1 MGLLTDAANRLKNA
15 LGDLFPESQPS
26 ATPAFPTNAPSPTS
40 EPVITIR
47 KSASDPK
54 PASNPESQSSPF
66 GKITSYNWKGDPYT
80 DSYSRQWIGS
90 WGKISDIGMAVSPDI
105 EKQFREKGIKPKD
118 RVKITLS
125 DGTELERI
133 WDNRTMQ
140 DKQAI
145 RKFGKPL
152 TGRFDL
158 HHPYG
163 SSPHEKDGINV
174 VGFQKIAA
182 SE

>member
-1 MGLLTDAANRLKNA
+1 MAEGIIGRVANRLKQA
-15 LGDLFPESQPS
+15 LDGLFEEE
-26 ATPAFPTNAPSPTS
+26 PAQDIIFPQNVPTEAPSPT
-40 EPVITIR
+40 ITVR
-47 KSASDPK
+47 KSRSE
-54 PASNPESQSSPF
+54 NPPPEARKL

-90 WGKISDIGMAVSPDI
+90 WGKISEIGMAVSPDI
-105 EKQFREKGIKPKD
+105 EKQFREQGIKPKD
-118 RVKITLS
+118 KVKIVLS
-125 DGTELERI
+125 DGTQLERI

-158 HHPYG
+158 HYPEG
-163 SSPHEKDGINV
+163 TKPHEKDGVAV
-174 VGFQKIAA
+174 VGFQKIASA
-182 SE
+182 E